1 MIFRISNFLLWQL
14 AYAEFWFTDLHWP
27 DFTKETLLEA
37 VAAYQKRERRFG
49 GLRDEE

>member
-1 MIFRISNFLLWQL
+1 MLNFGLLIYIGQISQR
-14 AYAEFWFTDLHWP
+14 
-27 DFTKETLLEA
+27 KTLLEA

>member
-1 MIFRISNFLLWQL
+1 MLNSGLLIYIGRI
-14 AYAEFWFTDLHWP
+14 
-27 DFTKETLLEA
+27 FTKETLLEA

>member
-1 MIFRISNFLLWQL
+1 MLNFGL
-14 AYAEFWFTDLHWP
+14 TDLHWP